1 MSSVGDDSSVKVA
14 IRIRPQLA
22 REQIEGS
29 RVCTFVEP
37 GQGQVTLG
45 KDKSFT
51 YDYVFDLHQSQHDI
65 YSGTSG
71 FPLTHTSHSFR
82 YFIKLTFRLSF

>member
-51 YDYVFDLHQSQHDI
+51 YDYVFDLHQTQNDI
-65 YSGTSG
+65 YSGTSRG
-71 FPLTHTSHSFR
+71 FTVTLFFLPWINLKGK
-82 YFIKLTFRLSF
+82 ILSI